1 MKSRTWRAL
10 HHAACLCGLL
20 TSAVLSSPLSAQPDA
35 AAPADAGPAYQ
46 DRLIGGGNLTPDI
59 STGENST
66 SDTSG
71 LARSIRVDAVGSV
84 LHQDGANS
92 TPDQHEYGIVTDAQ
106 WDTASYGAWSAN
118 LAARFG
124 GGTERSSIEG
134 LQTQRESNVA
144 FAVHERA
151 MPFDDGWQTDNALGD
166 LNAPLVN
173 LARTQPRFLLAQG
186 PMQGAETE
194 WRGPSGLQIV
204 AGAGEPGL
212 YEGIKVP
219 TFQTLG
225 GTTATVGAQWSP
237 APAWSVGGEFAAAH
251 DVSLYYQ
258 PLDPNLYPVTPGNSP
273 RISTDTTFFTAAWQ
287 GSGGLRV
294 QGNLI
299 DGSVDGNSN
308 AFGAWADAALTRG
321 AVTQTF
327 GLFRIDPNLAWGN
340 QLITSDVQGGYYR
353 ADYQSRRWNADIG
366 VDEVKSVSGYGS
378 DTTFINTDARYQ
390 LTRDTGVGGVANL
403 RTGSGNTAWSLEGYL
418 DQVNALGTGRAQLD
432 YATDSQTKDTTLTL
446 QQSWSLRTGRRLS
459 TTAAVDRIENDSIA
473 TQTQNATVLR
483 LAVYGGGDITARL
496 SLDGSVQ
503 WAQAVQGRAAP
514 STSADV
520 TLSWEMNRAW
530 SLLASYYE
538 NRVGSW
544 EPLIITSPLNPATP
558 VPMASMGESG
568 VFLTVRY
575 QDSRGSH
582 FIPLGGNLGSGS
594 GRLSGVIYLDANE
607 NGRLDAGETVA
618 ANVTV
623 ILDGRFSVRTDSN
636 GRYDFPAVVSGH
648 HVITVQ
654 SDNLPLPWALT
665 NSGRTE
671 VEVSTRNRSEVD
683 IGALRLK

>member
-1 MKSRTWRAL
+1 MKPPARRAL
-10 HHAACLCGLL
+10 HLAACLCGILA
-20 TSAVLSSPLSAQPDA
+20 AVLSSPVSAQPQDTV
-35 AAPADAGPAYQ
+35 PADAPPAYE
-46 DRLIGGGNLTPDI
+46 DRLIAGGTLSPDI
-59 STGENST
+59 SAGDNST

-84 LHQDGANS
+84 LHQDGANAGS
-92 TPDQHEYGIVTDAQ
+92 DLHEYGIVTDAQ
-106 WDTASYGAWSAN
+106 WDTVSYGAWSAN

-124 GGTERSSIEG
+124 GGNERTSPDG
-134 LQTQRESNVA
+134 TTQSQSNIA

-166 LNAPLVN
+166 LNAPLIN
-173 LARTQPRFLLAQG
+173 LARVQPRFLLAQG
-186 PMQGAETE
+186 PMQGLETE
-194 WRGPSGLQIV
+194 WRGPSGIQIV
-204 AGAGEPGL
+204 AGGGEPGL

-225 GTTATVGAQWSP
+225 GSTATLGAQWSP

-251 DVSLYYQ
+251 DVSLYYY
-258 PLDPNLYPVTPGNSP
+258 PLDPNLYPVTTPGSSP
-273 RISTDTTFFTAAWQ
+273 RISTDTGYLTAAWQ
-287 GSGGLRV
+287 GTGLRV

-321 AVTQTF
+321 ALTQTF

-353 ADYQSRRWNADIG
+353 ADYQSRRWNSDFG
-366 VDEVKSVSGYGS
+366 VDEVKSVSGNGS
-378 DTTFINTDARYQ
+378 DTTFVNADARYQ
-390 LTRDTGVGGVANL
+390 LTRDTGVGAVANV
-403 RTGSGNTAWSLEGYL
+403 RHGGGDTAWSLEGYL
-418 DQVNALGTGRAQLD
+418 DKANVLGTGRAQLD
-432 YATDSQTKDTTLTL
+432 YATDSQTKEATLTV
-446 QQSWSLRTGRRLS
+446 QQSWTMSAGRRLS
-459 TTAAVDRIENDSIA
+459 TTAAVDRIKDSSILM
-473 TQTQNATVLR
+473 TSQDATVLR
-483 LAVYGGGDITARL
+483 LAVYGGGDLTARL

-503 WAQAVQGRAAP
+503 WAEAVQGRAAP

-520 TLSWEMNRAW
+520 TLSWQVNRAW

-538 NRVGSW
+538 NRIGSW
-544 EPLIITSPLNPATP
+544 APLVVTSPLNPATP
-558 VPMASMGESG
+558 VPVASMGESG
-568 VFLTVRY
+568 FFLTVRF
-575 QDSRGSH
+575 QDSRGAH

-594 GRLSGVIYLDANE
+594 GRLGGVIYLDANE
-607 NGRLDAGETVA
+607 NGRLDAGETVI

-654 SDNLPLPWALT
+654 GDNLPLPWALA

-671 VEVSTRNRSEVD
+671 VEVSTRNRTEIDV
-683 IGALRLK
+683 GALRIK